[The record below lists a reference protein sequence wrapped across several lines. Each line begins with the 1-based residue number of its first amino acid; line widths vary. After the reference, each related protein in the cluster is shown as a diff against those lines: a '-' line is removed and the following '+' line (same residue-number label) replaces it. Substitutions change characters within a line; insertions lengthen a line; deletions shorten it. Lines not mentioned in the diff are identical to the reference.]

1 MGYAPWGCE
10 GSDTTEATFTFSYL
24 PAFRDCPAQNSNSTP
39 STPWSSSPALLVYT
53 YLLLLWLLSCVPLFE
68 TLQTVARQ
76 VPLSIGF
83 FRQEY
88 WSGVLFPSP
97 GDLPH
102 PGTNPRSPALQA
114 DALPSEPPEKP
125 KMACAAWE
133 KNPGRKNGNLA

>member
-88 WSGVLFPSP
+88 WSGLPFPSP
-97 GDLPH
+97 GIFPTQGLNLHLPLL
-102 PGTNPRSPALQA
+102 RRWQA
-114 DALPSEPPEKP
+114 DSLPSEPPGKP
-125 KMACAAWE
+125 VVREWD
-133 KNPGRKNGNLA
+133 PFLF